1 MDQPQNVNNE
11 LFKITKDWDWQS
23 KLLLKENFGQLT
35 LADLKFE
42 RGKENELL
50 DRIGTRL
57 SKTRQ
62 EIINILRKLKLA

>member
-1 MDQPQNVNNE
+1 MDHSQNINSE
-11 LFKITKDWDWQS
+11 FFKITKDWDWQS

-50 DRIGTRL
+50 DRIGIRL

>member
-1 MDQPQNVNNE
+1 MDQSQNKNSE
-11 LFKITKDWDWQS
+11 FFKITNNWNWQS
-23 KLLLKENFGQLT
+23 KLLLKESFGQLT

-57 SKTRQ
+57 NKTRQ
-62 EIINILRKLKLA
+62 EVSNIFKKLKLA